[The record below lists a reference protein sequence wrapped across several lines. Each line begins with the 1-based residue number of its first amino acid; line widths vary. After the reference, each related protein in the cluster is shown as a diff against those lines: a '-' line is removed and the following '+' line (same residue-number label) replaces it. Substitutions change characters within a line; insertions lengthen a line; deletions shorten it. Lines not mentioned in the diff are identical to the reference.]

1 MSVNLEDLDDWDD
14 EKAHEQYITATTSK
28 SDRER
33 SHAIQNL
40 SKLAKDGSANAAYAL
55 RLIARSS
62 VSTVDRELAS
72 KELSKG

>member
-1 MSVNLEDLDDWDD
+1 MSVNLEDMDDWDD
-14 EKAHEQYITATTSK
+14 EKAHELFITATKSQ

-33 SHAIQNL
+33 RHAIQGL
-40 SKLAKDGSANAAYAL
+40 AKLAKDGSANAAYAL

-72 KELSKG
+72 KELLKG